1 MGLLKAF
8 EVLNHALLFA
18 KLNGYGFSLKSTT
31 FIQRYLNRSMQKVT
45 VNDAFTAWE
54 DIYSGMLQGSVLVPL
69 LSNNF
74 INIIFSFST
83 LCDMCN
89 DVDDN
94 TLYNYNRYFHQV
106 QEYLIKGFEIS

>member
-54 DIYSGMLQGSVLVPL
+54 DIYSGMLQGSILVPL

-74 INIIFSFST
+74 INIILLISLCVTTLMIILYIITTDIST
-83 LCDMCN
+83 KFKN
-89 DVDDN
+89 
-94 TLYNYNRYFHQV
+94 
-106 QEYLIKGFEIS
+106 I